1 MAGLI
6 DNVIENSMSTGLQT
20 NLKRS
25 IEAAGVKVPS
35 STCLWQYPE
44 IIRNNLVAK
53 TVTGINILGGDVIN
67 ITTESD
73 GDILTYNVS
82 TIFDSYGVPR
92 PNYAWENTKWGK
104 EVTVKEVFN
113 DLFDNIL
120 PAVRGVYAGD
130 MTVTDLDGTDRKEWH
145 HTLFNQTGIKTG
157 LTPTSR
163 YIRLYLTSQAEP
175 IYVNIGNLVEEITN
189 GYNVKSSDT
198 VQFEVDDENKTL
210 YAHINVI
217 NESQLKDLGIEYI
230 PEIEQ
235 LPETEPEQPNLE
247 N

>member
-6 DNVIENSMSTGLQT
+6 DSVLENSMSTGLQS
-20 NLKRS
+20 NLKQS
-25 IEAAGVKVPS
+25 IENAGVRVPS

-44 IIRNNLVAK
+44 IIRSKLVAK
-53 TVTGINILGGDVIN
+53 TVTGINILGGDIIN
-67 ITTESD
+67 IDTSSD
-73 GDILTYNVS
+73 GKVLTYNIS
-82 TIFDSYGVPR
+82 TVFDTYGVPR

-104 EVTVKEVFN
+104 EITVKEAFD
-113 DLFDNIL
+113 DLFNNIL
-120 PAVRGVYAGD
+120 PAVKGVYAGD
-130 MTVTDLDGTDRKEWH
+130 MTITDLDGKDTKQWKHE
-145 HTLFNQTGIKTG
+145 LFNESGYKSG

-217 NESQLKDLGIEYI
+217 NKDQLKELGIENI
-230 PEIEQ
+230 EDNPSEEIE
-235 LPETEPEQPNLE
+235 NI
-247 N
+247 

>member
-6 DNVIENSMSTGLQT
+6 DNVLENSMSTGLQT

-25 IEAAGVKVPS
+25 IENAGVKVPA

-44 IIRNNLVAK
+44 IIRNSLVAK
-53 TVTGINILGGDVIN
+53 TVTGINILGGDVIK
-67 ITTESD
+67 IETSSD
-73 GDILTYNVS
+73 GDVLTYNIS
-82 TIFDSYGVPR
+82 TAFDTYGVPR

-104 EVTVKEVFN
+104 ETTVKEVFD
-113 DLFDNIL
+113 DLFSNVL

-130 MTVTDLDGTDRKEWH
+130 MTITDLDGNDKKPWN
-145 HTLFNQTGIKTG
+145 HTLFNQTGEKTG
-157 LTPTSR
+157 LTPSSR

-175 IYVNIGNLVEEITN
+175 IYVNIGNLIEEITN

-198 VQFEVDDENKTL
+198 VQFQVDDEHKTL

-217 NESQLKDLGIEYI
+217 NDSQLKELGIEYI
-230 PEIEQ
+230 EQ
-235 LPETEPEQPNLE
+235 EPEQEPEIVN
-247 N
+247 